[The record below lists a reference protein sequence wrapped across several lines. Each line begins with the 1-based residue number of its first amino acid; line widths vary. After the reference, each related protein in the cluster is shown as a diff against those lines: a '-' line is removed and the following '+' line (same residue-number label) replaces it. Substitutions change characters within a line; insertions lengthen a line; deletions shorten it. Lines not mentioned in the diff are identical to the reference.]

1 MINNENLKNRDT
13 YLNKLIAFQDKEV
26 IKVVTGIRR
35 SGKSKLLQLMINHL
49 LEEGKDKNQII
60 EMHFEKMDFSLM
72 SYKDV
77 YNYVKERIIPNKI
90 MYLFFDEI
98 QRITGWENAINAL
111 RVEFN
116 TDIYVTGSNA
126 YLLSS
131 EYSTYLAGRCVEIKM
146 YPLSFNEFLYFHDF
160 KVKEINSA
168 FGGIKR
174 EVIDINGISYSLKEA
189 FDAYLRFGG
198 MPGIIDVGL
207 EQEKAFMLLE
217 GIYSTIITR
226 DILEREKRKDEKT
239 VTDAL
244 LLKKIILFLA
254 DNIGSN
260 VSSSTIGNTLSSVGL
275 LNEKRNKKVPS
286 SHTVDS
292 YINAIIET
300 FMFYEIKRFD
310 LKGKEYLKTLGKYYI
325 ADIGIRNYLLGL
337 RDRDRGHI
345 LENIVYFELLRRGYD
360 VAIGKID
367 NKEIAFIAN
376 SLKEKIYFQV
386 TESLSNED
394 TRKRELD
401 PLKKIKDNYEKIIL
415 SLDENEDIFDGIKVI
430 NLISWLLK

>member
-174 EVIDINGISYSLKEA
+174 EVIDINGVSYSLKEA

-275 LNEKRNKKVPS
+275 LNEKRNKKTPS

-292 YINAIIET
+292 YINAIVET

-367 NKEIAFIAN
+367 NKEIDFIAN
-376 SLKEKIYFQV
+376 NPKEKIYFQV

-415 SLDENEDIFDGIKVI
+415 SLDETEDIFDGIKVI